1 MHITRRYVI
10 AEECHV
16 MRHLGTLVML
26 LLLILLERYE
36 ILIEYGIVKV
46 DVDVVVVGGGGA

>member
-1 MHITRRYVI
+1 MHVTRRYVI

-16 MRHLGTLVML
+16 MCHLGTLVV
-26 LLLILLERYE
+26 LLILLERNE